1 MLELV
6 FVCRSFDVQR
16 CNPWPH
22 VANRQLLSLS
32 FAHLA
37 PTALAAPVLIM
48 TSFAT
53 ELAMP
58 SVTDVYVTYGHLTA
72 FNIIKMSQPL

>member
-58 SVTDVYVTYGHLTA
+58 SVTDVRYYGHLTA
-72 FNIIKMSQPL
+72 FNIIKISQPL